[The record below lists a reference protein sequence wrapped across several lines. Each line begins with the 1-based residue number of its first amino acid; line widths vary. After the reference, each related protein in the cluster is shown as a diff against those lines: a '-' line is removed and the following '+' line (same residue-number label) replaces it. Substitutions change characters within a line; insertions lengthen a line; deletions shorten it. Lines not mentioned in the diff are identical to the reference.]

1 MTLPPY
7 AHDNPEIRWLLDLT
21 SIPTAAGREHAVV
34 AWIERWVAERPDLTL
49 QKDPVGNLVVARRA
63 ARAGEPPVAHRPLYI
78 TAHLDH
84 PAFVVE
90 RVIGPGTLLAT
101 FRGGV
106 MDAYFKDAAVRVVS
120 CGRSD
125 SSNRRVAAAT
135 RESAARVTEKAKKEP
150 FPECL
155 LELDGDGSPAE
166 VFMPGDV
173 AVWDLPPARIEGDRL
188 LAPACDDLAAA
199 ASALA
204 VMDRLRAKPGAA
216 YVRLL
221 FTRAEEI
228 GFIGAIAACKLGTM
242 PEGARVIALEN
253 SRSFAESPIGGGPI
267 VRVGDRLSVF
277 HPGLT
282 GAVAKVA
289 ESLAQRHPHSG
300 TPGMSESAS
309 ESPGSA
315 FCWQR
320 RLMPGGACEA
330 SAYQSYGYESTCV
343 CLPLGNYHNMADLER
358 VQANDADAVA
368 AARVGPEIIS
378 VSDYLNMNALLEA
391 CALGLDDG
399 DSITAKMER
408 LYAEKGFVL
417 R

>member
-1 MTLPPY
+1 MTMPPY

-188 LAPACDDLAAA
+188 LAPACDDLAAV

-221 FTRAEEI
+221 FTRAEEV

-282 GAVAKVA
+282 SAIGKVA
-289 ESLAQRHPHSG
+289 EQLGASSNAPPLHARD
-300 TPGMSESAS
+300 ESS
-309 ESPGSA
+309 SPVCPP
-315 FCWQR
+315 FRWQR
-320 RLMPGGACEA
+320 KLMAGGACEA

-378 VSDYLNMNALLEA
+378 VSDYLSMNALLEA

-399 DSITAKMER
+399 DSITAKMDR